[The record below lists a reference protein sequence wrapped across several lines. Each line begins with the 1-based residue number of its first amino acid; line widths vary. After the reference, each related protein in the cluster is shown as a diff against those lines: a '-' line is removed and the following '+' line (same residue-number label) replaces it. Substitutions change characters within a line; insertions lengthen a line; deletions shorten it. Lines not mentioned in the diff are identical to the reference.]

1 MKKVIILLVVVAVLA
16 IGFFAGYRYLYKK
29 ADSVFKLS
37 GEIQMTQVDVAF
49 KVSGTISHRYF
60 SEGMTVK
67 KDQLLAELN
76 NETYLVQQ
84 KMAKAN
90 EDAAKWGLE
99 ELKASLKKAG
109 TTNKNLLEKTQA
121 QLDAASANR
130 ELADYQLSYTKLNS
144 PLNGVILAAYKEE
157 GEVVAAGA
165 PVFSIGDTEKL
176 WLRAYLPETKSDTV
190 KLGQKMII
198 KIDSMPNEKFE
209 GKVVFISDKAEFTPK
224 QIYTTEERV
233 KLVYK
238 VKIEITD
245 TKGILKPGIPADA
258 FLEE

>member
-1 MKKVIILLVVVAVLA
+1 MHLYFLLV
-16 IGFFAGYRYLYKK
+16 
-29 ADSVFKLS
+29 
-37 GEIQMTQVDVAF
+37 IQ
-49 KVSGTISHRYF
+49 KSS
-60 SEGMTVK
+60 
-67 KDQLLAELN
+67 
-76 NETYLVQQ
+76 
-84 KMAKAN
+84 
-90 EDAAKWGLE
+90 GLE
-99 ELKASLKKAG
+99 
-109 TTNKNLLEKTQA
+109 
-121 QLDAASANR
+121 
-130 ELADYQLSYTKLNS
+130 
-144 PLNGVILAAYKEE
+144 
-157 GEVVAAGA
+157 
-165 PVFSIGDTEKL
+165 
-176 WLRAYLPETKSDTV
+176 PETKSDTV

>member
-1 MKKVIILLVVVAVLA
+1 M
-16 IGFFAGYRYLYKK
+16 
-29 ADSVFKLS
+29 FKLS
-37 GEIQMTQVDVAF
+37 GELQMTQVDVAF
-49 KVSGTISHRYF
+49 NVSGTISHMYF

-76 NETYLVQQ
+76 NETYISQQ
-84 KMAKAN
+84 KIALAN
-90 EDAAKWGLE
+90 EEVAKWGLE
-99 ELKASLKKAG
+99 ELKANLKKSG
-109 TTNKNLLEKTQA
+109 TTNKNLIEKTQA
-121 QLDAASANR
+121 QLDVAIANR

-144 PLNGVILAAYKEE
+144 PLDGIILSSYKEE
-157 GEVVAAGA
+157 GEVVAAGT
-165 PVFSIGDTEKL
+165 PVFSIGNTEKL
-176 WLRAYLPETKSDTV
+176 WLRAYLPETKIDAI

-233 KLVYK
+233 KLVYRI
-238 VKIEITD
+238 KIDITD
-245 TKGILKPGIPADA
+245 TKGILKSGIPADA

>member
-1 MKKVIILLVVVAVLA
+1 MKKVIIMLVVIVILA

-29 ADSVFKLS
+29 ADGVFKLS

-49 KVSGTISHRYF
+49 NVPGTISHRYF
-60 SEGMTVK
+60 SEGMSVK

-90 EDAAKWGLE
+90 EEAAKWGLE
-99 ELKASLKKAG
+99 ELKANLKKAG
-109 TTNKNLLEKTQA
+109 TTNKNLIEKTQA

-144 PLNGVILAAYKEE
+144 PLDGVILASYKEE
-157 GEVVAAGA
+157 GEIVAAGA
-165 PVFSIGDTEKL
+165 PVFSIGDTTKL
-176 WLRAYLPETKSDTV
+176 WLRAYLPESKTDAV
-190 KLGQKMII
+190 KVGQKMYI
-198 KIDSMPNEKFE
+198 KVDSIPNEKFE

-245 TKGILKPGIPADA
+245 TKGILKSGIPADA

>member
-1 MKKVIILLVVVAVLA
+1 MKKVIILLVIIAILA
-16 IGFFAGYRYLYKK
+16 IGFFAGYRHLYKK
-29 ADSVFKLS
+29 SDGVFKLS
-37 GEIQMTQVDVAF
+37 GELQMTQVDVAF
-49 KVSGTISHRYF
+49 NVSGTISHRYF

-76 NETYLVQQ
+76 NETYISQQ
-84 KMAKAN
+84 KIALAN
-90 EDAAKWGLE
+90 EEVAKWGLE
-99 ELKASLKKAG
+99 ELKANLKKSG
-109 TTNKNLLEKTQA
+109 TTNKNLIEKTQA
-121 QLDAASANR
+121 QLDVAIANR

-144 PLNGVILAAYKEE
+144 PLDGIILSSYKEE
-157 GEVVAAGA
+157 GEVVAAGT
-165 PVFSIGDTEKL
+165 PVFSIGNTEKI
-176 WLRAYLPETKSDTV
+176 WLRAYLPETKIDAI

-233 KLVYK
+233 KLVYRI
-238 VKIEITD
+238 KIDITD
-245 TKGILKPGIPADA
+245 TKGILKSGIPADA

>member
-1 MKKVIILLVVVAVLA
+1 MKKVIISLVIIVILA
-16 IGFFAGYRYLYKK
+16 IIFFAGYRYLYKQ
-29 ADSVFKLS
+29 ADNTFKLS
-37 GEIQMTQVDVAF
+37 GELQMTQVDVAF
-49 KVSGTISHRYF
+49 KVPGTISHRYF
-60 SEGMTVK
+60 GEGMTVQK
-67 KDQLLAELN
+67 GQLLAELN
-76 NETYLVQQ
+76 NETYLAQQ

-99 ELKASLKKAG
+99 ELKANLKKSG

-144 PLNGVILAAYKEE
+144 PLNGVVLAAYKEE
-157 GEVVAAGA
+157 GEVVAAGT
-165 PVFSIGDTEKL
+165 PVFSIGDTNKL
-176 WLRAYLPETKSDTV
+176 WLRAYLPETKTDAV
-190 KLGQKMII
+190 KLGQKMVI
-198 KIDSMPNEKFE
+198 KVDSMPNEKFE

-245 TKGILKPGIPADA
+245 TKGVLKPGIPADA

>member
-76 NETYLVQQ
+76 NETYLTQQ

-90 EDAAKWGLE
+90 EDVAKWGLE
-99 ELKASLKKAG
+99 ELKAGFKKAG

-121 QLDAASANR
+121 QLNAASANR
-130 ELADYQLSYTKLNS
+130 ELSDYQLSYTKLNS
-144 PLNGVILAAYKEE
+144 PLNGVILAAYREE

-176 WLRAYLPETKSDTV
+176 WIRAYLPETKADAV

-209 GKVVFISDKAEFTPK
+209 GKVIFISDKAEFTSK

>member
-1 MKKVIILLVVVAVLA
+1 MKKVIILLVVIAVLA
-16 IGFFAGYRYLYKK
+16 IGFFVGYRYFYKK

-37 GEIQMTQVDVAF
+37 GEIQMAQVDVAF
-49 KVSGTISHRYF
+49 KVPGTISHRYF

-76 NETYLVQQ
+76 NETYFTQQ
-84 KMAKAN
+84 KIAKAN

-130 ELADYQLSYTKLNS
+130 ELADYQLSYTKLNA

-165 PVFSIGDTEKL
+165 PVFSIGDTERL
-176 WLRAYLPETKSDTV
+176 FLRAYLSETKADAV
-190 KLGQKMII
+190 KFGQKMII